1 MVPFRPGEELS
12 LPALARTQGF
22 DSDVF
27 TVMDVIRGGMGV
39 CARVRQTPSG
49 PSFALKALPRGAN
62 SKEDFER
69 FLAELQVWLT
79 LSVCDG
85 IVEALCV
92 FPLEKLPV
100 VCSRWMAGGSL
111 RSQMS
116 SRDPELFYRTLVRI
130 AGALDWAAVEH
141 HIVHRDLKPE
151 NILLDEVGRA
161 AVSDWGISSP
171 LGASE
176 MESTPGGGHLIF
188 GTAVYASPEQLLG
201 GVPLDLRSDIYSL
214 GCLMYEWE
222 TGRKPFSGTWHE
234 IREAKIRGEPPK
246 IASGLFR
253 KTSFGA
259 EDVITRCLQRER
271 HDRFPDWKGF
281 VNVLTMAAAR
291 RGITVAPFVPKMRYQ
306 ASARGAGV
314 LRARVVGGALVTGR
328 GAEGRASVD
337 VRGATR
343 DLDEAKK
350 LAGAGDWKA
359 AVDLLSRVVL
369 PSVVRELPDDPLQ
382 QTAVLTFARGL
393 LELGRAAE
401 AVTVLDAL
409 SGAMEKPAELFI
421 YLSRAHLALGQAPL
435 AERAARAGLTVH
447 GGNPKLLECLLE
459 AQRAQG
465 LFSDAVATARQ
476 RLAISRDAGSLST
489 AAEQLVESAAR
500 VSEARLTEGFSF
512 LHEAASLLSEAREQA
527 PLDPS
532 WRLPL
537 ARAFAALERWPE
549 ARVVLEGITDARDP
563 RRARESAELLAK
575 CLLSLR
581 EYAACLAQ
589 CNRSLALFPDSVA
602 LARNRALAFAEGF
615 VLGVETDARRVVDDA
630 AMSFFEKVIADAA
643 RCEPVDFLTLARYRE
658 WTGRADEGVAL
669 LAKARK
675 AFPESWEIAT
685 AQARHLERRGAFE
698 EALAVAQEAARL
710 APFRP
715 EGWGALAAILG
726 ILGPKEEASDARRKA
741 GVAERRLRSLRA
753 KPPETKKA

>member
-1 MVPFRPGEELS
+1 
-12 LPALARTQGF
+12 
-22 DSDVF
+22 
-27 TVMDVIRGGMGV
+27 MGV

-49 PSFALKALPRGAN
+49 PSFALKALPRGASN
-62 SKEDFER
+62 KEDFER

-79 LSVCDG
+79 LSVCEG

-100 VCSRWMAGGSL
+100 VCSRWMSGGSL
-111 RSQMS
+111 RSLMS

-171 LGASE
+171 LAEGE

-188 GTAVYASPEQLLG
+188 GTAAYASPEQLLG

-234 IREAKIRGEPPK
+234 IREAKIKGEPPK
-246 IASGLFR
+246 IASGIFR

-271 HDRFPDWKGF
+271 HDRFSDWKAF

-291 RGITVAPFVPKMRYQ
+291 RGITVTPFVPKMRYQ

-314 LRARVVGGALVTGR
+314 LRARVAGGAVVTGR

-337 VRGATR
+337 VRGAAR
-343 DLDEAKK
+343 DVDEAKR
-350 LAGAGDWKA
+350 LAGKGDWKA

-382 QTAVLTFARGL
+382 QTAVLIFARGL
-393 LELGRAAE
+393 LELGRAEE

-421 YLSRAHLALGQAPL
+421 SLARAHLVLGHAPL

-447 GGNPKLLECLLE
+447 AGNPKMLECLLE

-476 RLAISRDAGSLST
+476 RLAASRDAGSLSM
-489 AAEQLVESAAR
+489 AAEQLVDSAVR
-500 VSEARLTEGFSF
+500 VSEARLPEGFPS
-512 LHEAASLLSEAREQA
+512 LHEAVSLLSEAREQA

-537 ARAFAALERWPE
+537 ARAFAALDRWAE
-549 ARVVLEGITDARDP
+549 ARVVLEGITETRDP
-563 RRARESAELLAK
+563 RRARESAELLAT

-581 EYAACLAQ
+581 EYGACLAQ
-589 CNRSLALFPDSVA
+589 CNRSLALFPDSLA
-602 LARNRALAFAEGF
+602 LTRHRALAFAEGF
-615 VLGVETDARRVVDDA
+615 VLGVETDGRRVVDDA
-630 AMSFFEKVIADAA
+630 AMSFFERVIADA
-643 RCEPVDFLTLARYRE
+643 RHCEPVDFLTLARYCE

-669 LAKARK
+669 LARGRK

-685 AQARHLERRGAFE
+685 AHARHLERQGAFE
-698 EALAVAQEAARL
+698 EALAAAQEAARL

-715 EGWGALAAILG
+715 EGWGALAAIRG
-726 ILGPKEEASDARRKA
+726 ILGPKDEASEARRKA
-741 GVAERRLRSLRA
+741 GQAERRLRSLRA
-753 KPPETKKA
+753 DPPETKKA

>member
-1 MVPFRPGEELS
+1 VVPFRPGEELS

-409 SGAMEKPAELFI
+409 SGAMEKPVELFI

-435 AERAARAGLTVH
+435 AERAARAGLAVH

-476 RLAISRDAGSLST
+476 RLAVSRDAGSLST

-500 VSEARLTEGFSF
+500 VSEARLPEGFSS
-512 LHEAASLLSEAREQA
+512 LHEAVSLLSEAREQA
-527 PLDPS
+527 PLDSS

-698 EALAVAQEAARL
+698 EALAAAQEAARL
-710 APFRP
+710 APFRA

-741 GVAERRLRSLRA
+741 GQAERRLRSLRA

>member
-62 SKEDFER
+62 SKEAFER

-116 SRDPELFYRTLVRI
+116 SRDPELFYRALVRI

-171 LGASE
+171 LGESE

-512 LHEAASLLSEAREQA
+512 LHEAVSLLSEAREQA

-589 CNRSLALFPDSVA
+589 SNRSLALFPDSVA

-698 EALAVAQEAARL
+698 EALAAAQEAARL
-710 APFRP
+710 APFRA

-741 GVAERRLRSLRA
+741 GQAERRLRSLRA
-753 KPPETKKA
+753 KPLETKKA